1 MIFAF
6 LAISQI
12 ACRPSPLLPEGQ
24 EEDASLAANSSP
36 VNETSAPVAT
46 AVFLPTKSALENAF
60 YVAVTGD
67 DEFGEGSVEAPW
79 ASITHAVNLV
89 PDGATIFVLP
99 GTYNGRVNLKRTF
112 VEGITIVS
120 SVPYQARLRH
130 FESVVTCYFC
140 QGISLEGFDIAHLDA
155 DVERYVIQ
163 IQDLSEDRSGGK
175 RVTLRNNILHDS
187 YNNDI
192 LKINNG
198 ADQIVVEG
206 NIFYNQAGP
215 DSHIDINS
223 VTNVTVQDNIFFNDF
238 GGSNRPMLST
248 ASFIVIK
255 DSNGEEDANLGSNNI
270 VLRRNI
276 FLNWQGMSGST
287 FIVVGEDK
295 VPYYQAFN
303 VLIENNLMLGNSP
316 EVIRAAFMAKGV
328 RDIVFR
334 HNTIVGDL
342 PGRTFAIRLG
352 VQEQNLPNQ
361 NITFYNN
368 IWSDP
373 TGTMGIGDRSQ
384 GGGFAD
390 APAEATLSFVLR
402 NNLYWNGPNVIPFEE
417 NEDIN
422 YTDDEQRII
431 ADPFLQDG
439 QEIILPRWLP
449 NESQFADGSL
459 TIEAAFERL
468 VMAYGA
474 TAVSSPAIDKA
485 AVEFAAEEDILG
497 NPRGIPDI
505 GAYEFPGSS

>member
-1 MIFAF
+1 MVAF
-6 LAISQI
+6 LAICQI
-12 ACRPSPLLPEGQ
+12 ACGSISLFPESEI
-24 EEDASLAANSSP
+24 EEASNSP
-36 VNETSAPVAT
+36 VSEPTLSTLT
-46 AVFLPTKSALENAF
+46 AVSLPPDSSLEKAF
-60 YVAVTGD
+60 YVATTGN
-67 DEFGEGSVEAPW
+67 DEFGEGSLEAPW
-79 ASITHAVNLV
+79 ASITHAVNIV
-89 PDGATIFVLP
+89 PDGATILVLP

-112 VEGITIVS
+112 AEGITIAS

-130 FESVVTCYFC
+130 FESVITCYFC
-140 QGISLEGFDIAHLDA
+140 QGISIEGFDIAHLNA

-163 IQDLSEDRSGGK
+163 IQDSSEDRSGGK

-198 ADQIVVEG
+198 ADQILVEG

-238 GGSNRPMLST
+238 GGSNRPMLRT

-276 FLNWQGMSGST
+276 FLNWQGMSGSS

-295 VPYYQAFN
+295 VPYYQAFD

-316 EVIRAAFMAKGV
+316 EVLRAAFMAKGV

-334 HNTIVGDL
+334 HNTVVGNL

-373 TGTMGIGDRSQ
+373 TGTMGVGNRLQ

-390 APAEATLSFVLR
+390 APAEATISFVLL
-402 NNLYWNGPNVIPFEE
+402 NNLYWNGSNVIPFEE
-417 NEDIN
+417 DEGIN
-422 YTDDEQRII
+422 YTDDDQRII
-431 ADPFLQDG
+431 ADPLLPNVD
-439 QEIILPRWLP
+439 EVILPRWLP
-449 NESQFADGSL
+449 SEGHFADGSL

-474 TAVSSPAIDKA
+474 TAVSSPAINNAD
-485 AVEFAAEEDILG
+485 VEVAAEEDILG
-497 NPRGIPDI
+497 NPRGNPDI
-505 GAYEFPGSS
+505 GAYEYPGSS